1 LNPRPTRFLPFPAAV
16 AVLLAAATVQL
27 RAELTLTLAGL
38 PETVR
43 AGENLTVRVQVMGA
57 DPGSPVDLLAWV
69 KGRKIF
75 ELQKV
80 LPGSAALTY
89 VLPVPPDAAG
99 SSLAVQA
106 RCTGQPSEPS
116 FLRILA
122 GDGDAPGA
130 KRARVSPSAAAAPA
144 ASAPLA
150 NLPQALKARVAG
162 FVHPKQDLAAVDQA
176 WSRAAGEATD
186 ILTISGAIN
195 DARLERLL
203 ARCSRIRT
211 IKFMDTP
218 DLSAE
223 GIVKALEPCTH
234 LVTLINNG
242 RKLKPTHIVQLA
254 RTHPS
259 LVNLNF
265 PPTEDIRDEDL
276 AQLPDRIIH
285 LVVRS
290 STLRDETVARF
301 PHLQTLRLTGSRVF
315 RGDRLPP
322 GLRVLD
328 AKDCPAFAPEVLPEY
343 LTRLVVGGAAGFRC
357 PIHLRHLKVLS
368 LVGCPGVTRDLL
380 LQAVKNAR
388 SLTSFQGEGCDAE
401 LIGALPEG
409 VTDLFLDRGAGLA
422 DGVLARFKRLQVLHL
437 YQCPGLTGALLPPG
451 LKTLKALDCP
461 GFQSE
466 PLGSARLEQLFVD
479 HCPRF
484 TGLGCPESLRVLE
497 LSHCAETACANA
509 LYVLECLP
517 RLSRLVLSGR
527 STLALP
533 APELL
538 NAHPAL
544 TFCQLETNEGA
555 TTRWIRPQKPAAP
568 PAGPPR
574 S

>member
-1 LNPRPTRFLPFPAAV
+1 LNPRHTRCLPFPAAV
-16 AVLLAAATVQL
+16 AVLLAAAAVQL

-43 AGENLTVRVQVMGA
+43 AGENLTVRVQVTGA
-57 DPGSPVDLLAWV
+57 APGSPVDVLAWV

-80 LPGSAALTY
+80 LPGSAALTF

-106 RCTGQPSEPS
+106 RCSGQPSEPS

-122 GDGDAPGA
+122 GDGDGA
-130 KRARVSPSAAAAPA
+130 KRARVSPPATAAPA
-144 ASAPLA
+144 APAPLA

-162 FVHPKQDLAAVDQA
+162 FVRPKQDLAAVDQA
-176 WSRAAGEATD
+176 WNRAAGEATD
-186 ILTISGAIN
+186 SLTISGDIN
-195 DARLERLL
+195 DARLETLL
-203 ARCSRIRT
+203 ARCSRIRA
-211 IKFMDTP
+211 IRFMDTP
-218 DLSAE
+218 DLSGD
-223 GIVKALEPCTH
+223 GIVKALKPCTR
-234 LVTLINNG
+234 LLTLFNHG
-242 RKLKPTHIVQLA
+242 TKLKPTHIVQLA

-259 LVNLNF
+259 LVDFIF
-265 PPTEDIRDEDL
+265 PPAEDIRDGDL

-322 GLRVLD
+322 GLKALD
-328 AKDCPAFAPEVLPEY
+328 AVDCPAFAPEVLPEG
-343 LTRLVVGGAAGFRC
+343 LARLVVRGAAGFRC
-357 PIHLRHLKVLS
+357 PIHLRHLRLLT

-388 SLTSFQGEGCDAE
+388 SLITFQGEGCDAE

-409 VTDLFLDRGAGLA
+409 ITNLLIHGGPGLA
-422 DGVLARFKRLQVLHL
+422 DGVFARFKGLEGLEL
-437 YQCPGLTGALLPPG
+437 LGCPGLTGALLPPG
-451 LKTLKALDCP
+451 LKTLKAVGCAN
-461 GFQSE
+461 FQSE
-466 PLGSARLEQLFVD
+466 PLGSARLEQLSVTR
-479 HCPRF
+479 CPRF

-497 LSHCAETACANA
+497 LSHCGEAACWYA
-509 LYVLECLP
+509 LHDLERLP
-517 RLSRLVLSGR
+517 RLSRLVLNGGPVF
-527 STLALP
+527 ALP
-533 APELL
+533 DAELL

-544 TFCQLETNEGA
+544 TFCEFTANGGV

-568 PAGPPR
+568 SAGPARP
-574 S
+574 